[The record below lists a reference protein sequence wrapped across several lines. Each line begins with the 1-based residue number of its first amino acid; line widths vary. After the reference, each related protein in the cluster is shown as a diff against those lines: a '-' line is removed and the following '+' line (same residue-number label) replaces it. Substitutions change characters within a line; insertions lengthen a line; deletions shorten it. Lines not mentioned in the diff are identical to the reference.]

1 MNIGI
6 DIDDTITK
14 TYETLIPMVAISYGM
29 NIDKLFER
37 VPSYKELRGT
47 LPNYSDFIVKNFNRM
62 AKLAPLKDNVVEV
75 ITKLRE
81 EGHKIIFISARNY
94 EEYEDPYKL
103 SYDYL
108 TSKGVPFDKLIV
120 NSANKAKE
128 CVLENIDLFIDDN
141 TMNCKAVKN
150 KGIITLQMKT
160 IFSKGSK
167 NLRSVNDW
175 QEVYNV
181 VQEMYAG

>member
-6 DIDDTITK
+6 DIDDTITN

-29 NIDKLFER
+29 NIDKLLKQT
-37 VPSYKELRGT
+37 PSYKYLKGT
-47 LPNYSDFIVKNFNRM
+47 LPDYASFAQKHYNLM
-62 AKLAPLKDNVVEV
+62 AKQAPLKNDVIEV

-81 EGHKIIFISARNY
+81 QGHKIVFISARNY
-94 EEYEDPYKL
+94 NEYEDPYKL

-120 NSANKAKE
+120 NVPNKAKE

-141 TMNCKAVKN
+141 TMNCKAVKE
-150 KGIITLQMKT
+150 KGIPTLQMKT
-160 IFSKGSK
+160 SFNKGSK
-167 NLRSVNDW
+167 DVRKVNGW
-175 QEVYNV
+175 REVYKI
-181 VQEMYAG
+181 VQEMYAI